1 MGKPAFTLDAA
12 RMFRAMKIAS
22 ADPSRHFLQGVRIEP
37 IDGGG
42 VWMIATNGAIMLIQR
57 DSEGH
62 ADHAATLAVTAPK
75 VEPIVHDDG
84 TFVGDYHWCG
94 AEISVAALEPGET
107 VAALASWQ
115 IGSPGPHVLV
125 ERLEDKYPD
134 WREAIGKP
142 AKRDMMGCKV
152 DPRQDANG
160 GFVTRYLDPLIDN
173 RHSFRLHGNL
183 DDMNQMF
190 LTYADDPDS
199 LGVLMKCEI
208 NGEKCQPDAMLTA
221 IGRSDL
227 VAAKTVH

>member
-1 MGKPAFTLDAA
+1 MDKPAFTLAA
-12 RMFRAMKIAS
+12 DRMFRAMKIAS
-22 ADPSRHFLQGVRIEP
+22 ADPSQHFLQGVRIEP

-62 ADHAATLAVTAPK
+62 ADHAATLAVTASK
-75 VEPIVHDDG
+75 VEPILHDDG
-84 TFVGDYHWCG
+84 TFEGDYHWRG
-94 AEISVAALEPGET
+94 AEIAVAALEPGET
-107 VAALASWQ
+107 VAALASRK
-115 IGSPGPHVLV
+115 IGTPGPHVLV
-125 ERLEDKYPD
+125 ERLEDKFPD
-134 WREAIGKP
+134 WRKAIGKP
-142 AKRDMMGCKV
+142 AKRDMMGRKF

-160 GFVTRYLDPLIDN
+160 GFITRSLDPLIDN

-208 NGEKCQPDAMLTA
+208 YGKKCQPDAMLTA

>member
-1 MGKPAFTLDAA
+1 MGKPAFTLNAA

-22 ADPSRHFLQGVRIEP
+22 ADQSRHFLKGVRIEP
-37 IDGGG
+37 IDSGG

-75 VEPIVHDDG
+75 VEPILHDYG
-84 TFVGDYHWCG
+84 TFEGDYHWRG

-107 VAALASWQ
+107 VAALSSWQ
-115 IGSPGPHVLV
+115 IGLPGPHVLV
-125 ERLEDKYPD
+125 ERLEDKFPD
-134 WREAIGKP
+134 WRMAIGKP
-142 AKRDMMGCKV
+142 AKRDTMGRKLE
-152 DPRQDANG
+152 PRQDANG
-160 GFVTRYLDPLIDN
+160 GFMTRYIDPLIDN

-208 NGEKCQPDAMLTA
+208 HGEKCQPDAMLTA